1 MKFQKI
7 ITYIVLTI
15 LVYGIFNFDT
25 TDMWSLQ
32 ANWLSF
38 IGFFIFIVYLG
49 ISLKIAAKKQDLEK
63 KNTSK

>member
-1 MKFQKI
+1 MKYQKI
-7 ITYIVLTI
+7 ITYIVLTF

-38 IGFFIFIVYLG
+38 IGFIIFIIYLA
-49 ISLKIAAKKQDLEK
+49 ISLKIAAKKQDLENRK
-63 KNTSK
+63 